1 MSDPKALVP
10 RLPVSKCCI
19 LKKMKFEIEKTVAN
33 IFLCH
38 SARHAVLFHMLVL
51 WSHRRICAWEW
62 KLMLDSTVYVEDAG
76 EGSMVANPLAKNVGE
91 NRKGRVPV
99 CSVVADEDNEG
110 LEKLI
115 IKYLGTL
122 KETARGWVEANRVK
136 G

>member
-1 MSDPKALVP
+1 
-10 RLPVSKCCI
+10 
-19 LKKMKFEIEKTVAN
+19 
-33 IFLCH
+33 
-38 SARHAVLFHMLVL
+38 
-51 WSHRRICAWEW
+51 
-62 KLMLDSTVYVEDAG
+62 MLDSTVFVGDAG
-76 EGSMVANPLAKNVGE
+76 QGSMVANPLAKNVGE

-115 IKYLGTL
+115 IKCLGTL